1 MFPFIGFGQEIP
13 EDLKLEFENLACDCI
28 KENESQKIESFSNC
42 LQNDYP
48 RIQKKFEQVYKDLD
62 FENSMKY
69 GEYVMFKSQENLI
82 NNCPQYINWIDNQRN
97 QNLQDMKILFESNP
111 NLTLDALNN
120 MIADPNQKEA
130 FPYFFR
136 GLHNLIHDDYEKSIL
151 DLKKMIEK
159 EPDNLDAKFYLAMSY
174 EKSGNLIE
182 ALNLYKELI
191 HNIEKPEYNT
201 SYFITK
207 KKLEQN

>member
-13 EDLKLEFENLACDCI
+13 EDLKLEFEYLVCDCI
-28 KENESQKIESFSNC
+28 KENESQKIQSFSNC

-48 RIQKKFEQVYKDLD
+48 KIQKKFEQVYKDLD
-62 FENSMKY
+62 FENSMQY

-82 NNCPQYINWIDNQRN
+82 NNCPEYINWLDNQRN

-120 MIADPNQKEA
+120 MIAAPNQKET

-136 GLHNLIHDDYEKSIL
+136 GLHYLIHDDYEESIL
-151 DLKKMIEK
+151 DFKKMIEK
-159 EPDNLDAKFYLAMSY
+159 ESENLDAKFYLAMSY
-174 EKSGNLIE
+174 EKSGNLKE
-182 ALNLYKELI
+182 AYNIYKELGK
-191 HNIEKPEYNT
+191 NTEKIEYYT
-201 SYFITK
+201 SYLIVK
-207 KKLEQN
+207 KKLEKN